1 METDKYSIRSHMM
14 NKPELN
20 DKKIKVNNSL
30 YVDNDFKNEEK
41 KLNNYLLVE

>member
-1 METDKYSIRSHMM
+1 MM

-30 YVDNDFKNEEK
+30 YIDDDFKHDEK
-41 KLNNYLLVE
+41 NLNNYLLGE